1 VILGDLIVELKLIL
15 EVHPE
20 AEEFTVW
27 GCSTE
32 SGHNFQVKAVG
43 LDSKHKPKRVKMYD

>member
-1 VILGDLIVELKLIL
+1 MILGELLAELKLIV

-27 GCSTE
+27 GCSNE
-32 SGHNFQVKAVG
+32 FGHNFQVKAVG
-43 LDSKHKPKRVKMYD
+43 LDTKHKPKRVKMYD